1 MRLTFLQQI
10 KNQWR
15 ILEGKHRF
23 GLLFFSLLLTIG
35 GSTLLAELKLIWIH
49 RTLILLNLL
58 MLLSIIKGR
67 WTFRASLLLFSLS
80 LFSTAISTVSGKTAL
95 VIGGQICTV
104 VLLILGTY
112 ACFRSVFESGR
123 IDEERIFASLSLYL
137 LFGVLFALIFA
148 VIEEYMPGT
157 SFHYPDTLSPDTV
170 TRPLLQHFYFSFV
183 TLATLGYGDIVP
195 ISGPA
200 KGMAIL
206 EAIIGQM
213 YLVVVVSRLV
223 SLYGQSES
231 KG

>member
-1 MRLTFLQQI
+1 MRLTTLQQV
-10 KNQWR
+10 NNRWR

-35 GSTLLAELKLIWIH
+35 GSTVLAELKLIWIH

-58 MLLSIIKGR
+58 MLLSIVKGR
-67 WTFRASLLLFSLS
+67 WIFRASLSLFSLS
-80 LFSTAISTVSGKTAL
+80 LFFTAISTVSGKTAL

-112 ACFRSVFESGR
+112 ACFRAIFESGR
-123 IDEERIFASLSLYL
+123 IDEGRIFASLSLYL

-148 VIEEYMPGT
+148 VIEEYMPG
-157 SFHYPDTLSPDTV
+157 SFHDPDTLSPDTV

-206 EAIIGQM
+206 EAVIGQM

-223 SLYGQSES
+223 SLYGRSES